1 MTTTFTKDPAA
12 TLDYSVDWTEFLE
25 TGEIIA
31 DSEWTVPTGL
41 TLVTDSHT
49 DTKGIIWLS
58 GGTLGK
64 SYEVVNRITTDNT
77 PARIDER
84 TIVILMVNK

>member
-1 MTTTFTKDPAA
+1 MTTTFQKDPAA
-12 TLDYSVDWTEFLE
+12 TLDYSVDWTEFLD
-25 TGEIIA
+25 TGEAISA
-31 DSEWTVPTGL
+31 STWTVPDGITQ
-41 TLVTDSHT
+41 VTTSFT

-64 SYEVVNRITTDNT
+64 SYEIVNRITTDNN

>member
-1 MTTTFTKDPAA
+1 MTTTFQKDPAA

-25 TGEIIA
+25 TGEAISA
-31 DSEWTVPTGL
+31 STWTVPDGITQ
-41 TLVTDSHT
+41 VTTSFT

-64 SYEVVNRITTDNT
+64 
-77 PARIDER
+77 AMKLL
-84 TIVILMVNK
+84 IVLLLIIILHVLTSAPLSF

>member
-1 MTTTFTKDPAA
+1 MTTTFQKDPAA

-25 TGEIIA
+25 DEEVIA
-31 DSEWTVPTGL
+31 ASQWTVPSGITQ
-41 TLVTDSHT
+41 VTTSYT
-49 DTKGIIWLS
+49 DKKATIWLS
-58 GGTLGK
+58 GGTLGQT
-64 SYEVVNRITTDNT
+64 YELVNRITTDNN